1 MASLFGYTIS
11 KKKLETFALS
21 EVDKVVAAL
30 KATDAVAP
38 IKQLIA
44 DVNNHDLKGIQ
55 KLEKVALDAIPIVL
69 AVADVSITKDIALQL
84 VQSIYND
91 AKPEIAK
98 VATALLGKLAKF
110 LGKIF

>member
-1 MASLFGYTIS
+1 MARIFGITITR
-11 KKKLETFALS
+11 KKLEAFAMS

-44 DVNNHDLKGIQ
+44 DVNNHDLKGVQ
-55 KLEKVALDAIPIVL
+55 KLEKVALDAIPVVL
-69 AVADVSITKDIALQL
+69 AIADVSITKDIAIQL

-98 VATALLGKLAKF
+98 AATALLGKLGK
-110 LGKIF
+110 LIGKIF